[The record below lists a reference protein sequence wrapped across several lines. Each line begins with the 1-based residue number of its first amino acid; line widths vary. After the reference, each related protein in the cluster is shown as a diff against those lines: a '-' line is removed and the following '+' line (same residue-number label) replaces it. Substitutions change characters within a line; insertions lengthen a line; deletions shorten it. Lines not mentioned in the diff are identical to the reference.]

1 MDTTKLGAV
10 SGTVGAIASIIPGL
24 LEKNILKLAKL
35 TFLDYASVLTVG
47 HQATDIWHWLIA
59 AIGHIIFGATL
70 GVIFA
75 FFIKKTGNDESL
87 ILKGCGFG
95 ILIWLITLGVA
106 TLYKMPHFTIIDPS
120 DCFFILVDAVVYG
133 LVTSFTYQWLF
144 KKASSRS

>member
-10 SGTVGAIASIIPGL
+10 SGTIGAIASIIPGL

-59 AIGHIIFGATL
+59 AIGHITFGAAM
-70 GVIFA
+70 GIAFA
-75 FFIKKTGNDESL
+75 FFIKKTNNESL
-87 ILKGCGFG
+87 IFKGCGYG
-95 ILIWLITLGVA
+95 ALLWLVTLGIG
-106 TLYKMPHFTIIDPS
+106 TLFKMRHFTVVDPS

-133 LVTSFTYQWLF
+133 LITSVAYRLLT
-144 KKASSRS
+144 KKREIPWR